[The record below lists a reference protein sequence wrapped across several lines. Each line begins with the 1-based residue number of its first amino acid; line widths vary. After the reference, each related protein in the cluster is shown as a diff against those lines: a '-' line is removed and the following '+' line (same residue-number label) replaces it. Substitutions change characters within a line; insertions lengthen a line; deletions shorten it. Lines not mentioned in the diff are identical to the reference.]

1 MKRKDVLWTIVAAVL
16 ASAMLW
22 ASPLSGP
29 SEFATIDV
37 PGSASTRAM
46 GIDPGGDVVG
56 DYIDNIA
63 GHTHGF
69 LLSGGSFFSID
80 FPGAIATGA
89 KGIGPG
95 GDIVGSYTNSPGG
108 NANIHGF
115 LLSQG
120 TFTEVQYPGKL
131 GTIAQRIGPDG
142 TIYGCN
148 HDKDLG
154 ISMHGFVLSRGVFSQ
169 VEMPMSMNNGATPAG
184 DAIVGLYTDSGGRTH
199 DGWDISPAGLIVG
212 QYRDTAGS
220 LHGFLRSGDGYTTV
234 DPPGSISAQA
244 FGINAGGDI
253 VGTYVDSGGK
263 RHGFMRR
270 RPK

>member
-1 MKRKDVLWTIVAAVL
+1 MSVRTA
-16 ASAMLW
+16 
-22 ASPLSGP
+22 P
-29 SEFATIDV
+29 T
-37 PGSASTRAM
+37 
-46 GIDPGGDVVG
+46 
-56 DYIDNIA
+56 
-63 GHTHGF
+63 
-69 LLSGGSFFSID
+69 D

-154 ISMHGFVLSRGVFSQ
+154 ISMHGFVLSRRGFSQ
-169 VEMPMSMNNGATPAG
+169 VDMPMSMNNGATPAG

-199 DGWDISPAGLIVG
+199 GYLIVNGDFEPFDVPGSLATNGWDISPAGLIVG

-263 RHGFMRR
+263 RHGFMRW